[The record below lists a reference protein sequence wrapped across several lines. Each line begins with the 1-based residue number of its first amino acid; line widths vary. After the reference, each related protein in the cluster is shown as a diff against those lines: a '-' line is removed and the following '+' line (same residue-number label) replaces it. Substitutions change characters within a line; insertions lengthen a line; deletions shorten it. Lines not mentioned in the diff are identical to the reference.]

1 MAPLAVSDDTPPF
14 TRHRIPVVR
23 LDARAIVGAV
33 LLGAAATALLQIG
46 ERLDTALFGGQV
58 VPFGILCLSTA
69 GLLAAFLFGPVAALI
84 AVEISPFVSTLT
96 ATGPL
101 AWFWFLNNLLF
112 VVPAGLLMV
121 RLQPMD
127 RWWKW
132 SLASLVG
139 ALPAFLTLIPIQVDV
154 WAIPLPTAL
163 AIFAVH
169 VAWEALGPATAGYL
183 LAKAALKSG
192 WAG

>member
-1 MAPLAVSDDTPPF
+1 MAPAVVPAPPNPLSA
-14 TRHRIPVVR
+14 HLVPLVR
-23 LDARAIVGAV
+23 LDARAIIGAV
-33 LLGAAATALLQIG
+33 LFGVGATLLLQVA
-46 ERLDTALFGGQV
+46 ERVDTAVFGGLV
-58 VPFGILCLSTA
+58 VPFGILVLSTA
-69 GLLAAFLFGPVAALI
+69 GLLTAFCYGPIAALI
-84 AVEISPFVSTLT
+84 AVEINPFVSTLT

-112 VVPAGLLMV
+112 VLPASLVMV

-139 ALPAFLTLIPIQVDV
+139 AVPAFLALVPIQVNV
-154 WAIPLPTAL
+154 WALSLPAAL
-163 AIFAVH
+163 GIFAVH

-183 LAKAALKSG
+183 IARAAVRRRLNG
-192 WAG
+192 